1 MALSPQQA
9 RAIRDTVE
17 DPVEFVSKFLGM
29 DCWGAQAR
37 MLRLLDKPYSRTVVK
52 SCHSSGKSRT
62 CAAAVLWFLARFENC
77 MVITTAPT
85 ELQVKKNVWGEI
97 RYLVTSPNCK
107 YPYPVPNVMELQIGP
122 KRQAYGFSTSVTD
135 QNEGV
140 RFQGTHAEH
149 VLIVI
154 DEAPGV
160 NPKIWGAIDGIRAGG
175 DVRILAPGNP
185 TMPSGPFKDAFDIQE
200 DGHGSWN
207 AFTISA
213 FDTPNFEGIYLR
225 YVDQESGKEVI
236 LGDSEGR
243 DLLKLS
249 DSELDTNPRSYLTTK
264 RWVKEKF
271 YDWGPG
277 HYLWDSRV
285 LGNFP
290 SQSEDSLIS
299 MDWIEAA
306 SSSAKESVGRVS
318 IGIDVAGPGEDET
331 VMVARRGPRVILNK
345 AWANP
350 DPRGD
355 IMAELK
361 KFDRNDIAV
370 INVDSAGIGWG
381 MFTHLRDEY
390 KEQVVPINVGESPS
404 NRKASEKYVNLKAEL
419 YWGLRERFKV
429 GEIAG
434 ELDGPTRKQLSTIR
448 YGPNSKGKTEIESKE
463 DMRKR
468 GVRSPD
474 RAEAI
479 MLAFA
484 DVNQMILGALTV
496 IQENGIAR
504 VEASKVM
511 SSTTIKPA
519 VAENTESCP
528 ECGSRAVV
536 SVAGAKHCNQCGTE
550 FSQRALLHEPARR
563 GSGMLTKIGR

>member
-9 RAIRDTVE
+9 KSIKNAVE

-29 DCWGAQAR
+29 DCWDAQSKA
-37 MLRLLDKPYSRTVVK
+37 LRLLDQPFSRTVIK
-52 SCHSSGKSRT
+52 SCHSSGKTRI
-62 CAAAVLWFLARFENC
+62 CAAAVLWWLARFDDC

-85 ELQVKKNVWGEI
+85 ELQVKKNMWGEI
-97 RYLVTSPNCK
+97 RAMVASPKCK
-107 YPYPVPNVMELQIGP
+107 YPYPMPNVMELQIGP

-185 TMPSGPFKDAFDIQE
+185 TMPSGPFKDAFDSHP
-200 DGHGSWN
+200 DNGWG

-213 FDTPNFEGIYLR
+213 FDTPNFDGVFLKYI
-225 YVDQESGKEVI
+225 DQETGREII
-236 LGDSEGR
+236 LGDSDGR
-243 DLLKLS
+243 DLLLLS
-249 DSELDTNPRSYLTTK
+249 DDDLNANPRPYLTTK

-271 YDWGPG
+271 FEWGPG

-299 MDWIEAA
+299 TDWIEAA
-306 SSSAKESVGRVS
+306 ANSAREAVGRISV
-318 IGIDVAGPGEDET
+318 GIDVAGPGEDET
-331 VMVARRGPRVILNK
+331 VMVVRRGPRIILSK
-345 AWANP
+345 AWASP

-361 KFDRNDIAV
+361 KFDRNDISV

-381 MFTHLRDEY
+381 MFTHLRDEF

-404 NRKASEKYVNLKAEL
+404 SRKASEKYVNLKAEL
-419 YWGLRERFKV
+419 YWNLRDRFKA
-429 GEIAG
+429 GEISG
-434 ELDGPTRKQLSTIR
+434 EMDGSTRKQLSTIR

-468 GVRSPD
+468 GVKSPD

-484 DVNQMILGALTV
+484 DVNQMVLGALTV
-496 IQENGIAR
+496 IHENGVAR
-504 VEASKVM
+504 AEASKVA
-511 SSTTIKPA
+511 SSTVIKPA
-519 VAENTESCP
+519 VGDNTESCP
-528 ECGSRAVV
+528 ECGSRAVAL
-536 SVAGAKHCNQCGTE
+536 VAGAKHCNQCGTDFGYRE
-550 FSQRALLHEPARR
+550 LVHEPARR
-563 GSGMLTKIGR
+563 GSGMMTKIGR